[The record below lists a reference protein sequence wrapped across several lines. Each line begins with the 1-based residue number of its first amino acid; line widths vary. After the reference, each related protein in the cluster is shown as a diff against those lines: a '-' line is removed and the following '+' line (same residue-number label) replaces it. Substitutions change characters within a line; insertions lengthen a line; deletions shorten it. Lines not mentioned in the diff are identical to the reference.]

1 MFSINNLNKIFIKLV
16 FNKLLEV
23 NIHNKQWKCLFSSQE
38 NTFGDL
44 FQNLAN

>member
-1 MFSINNLNKIFIKLV
+1 MFLINNLNKIFIKLV

-23 NIHNKQWKCLFSSQE
+23 NIHKRQWKWLFPSQE

-44 FQNLAN
+44 FQNFAN